1 MILVWTKVVD
11 QLTVVLIPVIIL
23 LRAVTKLSWLVLC
36 SVLLSYTDK
45 PDDQLHF
52 YRTSWAIL

>member
-11 QLTVVLIPVIIL
+11 QLTVVLIPVIVP

-45 PDDQLHF
+45 PQ
-52 YRTSWAIL
+52 

>member
-11 QLTVVLIPVIIL
+11 QLTVVLILVIVP

-45 PDDQLHF
+45 PQ
-52 YRTSWAIL
+52 